1 MPGSRYLFRVFRSRI
16 VDRMKLAFHAAVAAL
31 SVSFHRLHFPEY
43 RLRQKGERAY
53 VSGYKEG
60 R

>member
-53 VSGYKEG
+53 VSGY
-60 R
+60 

>member
-31 SVSFHRLHFPEY
+31 NVSYHCLHF
-43 RLRQKGERAY
+43 LNT
-53 VSGYKEG
+53 V
-60 R
+60 